1 MVCHLV
7 TSFIAAALAALAFSA
22 AAAVDANQASQAE
35 LETVKGIGPALSGKI
50 VAARQQSRFKD
61 WPDMVERVSGLG
73 ERNAQRVSAA
83 GLTVA
88 GAAYAPAGA
97 AAADKPAKA
106 ARAGASAKAAKDGKA
121 AKAEAKPS

>member
-1 MVCHLV
+1 MIRHIV
-7 TSFIAAALAALAFSA
+7 TTFIAAVLAAIAFSA

-88 GAAYAPAGA
+88 GAGYAPTGA

-106 ARAGASAKAAKDGKA
+106 VKAGTSAKAAKD
-121 AKAEAKPS
+121 AKPARSEAKPS